1 MRLSGS
7 ASFRLGQGAKCKVQ
21 RLQCKGA
28 KYNLP
33 RFSMRDSRP
42 KHLTDLNSR
51 TVKQEPPSFH
61 SPFSTRQ
68 KPSTPSVFLAAPTPQ
83 TARLQPRPMLPPS
96 HIAYTVAALD
106 EIQRRSDVFDDAD
119 YRWVIVAAVAPD
131 LIDKPL
137 AWAYFYRRYKSA
149 VLFAHTLLVHIA
161 VPLLTLWKAPQ
172 RMIYAL
178 AFNGH
183 AMLDRLWLF
192 QNTWYWPFRGWQ
204 FHVWQKRG
212 SEQEAIGLAYW
223 YAFTRRPELWGWELG
238 GMIAG
243 LRFLWRNR
251 LWERE
256 RLWHL
261 VRTGRLKR

>member
-1 MRLSGS
+1 MSAAQVQKLEALLARVQSRRLEPGL
-7 ASFRLGQGAKCKVQ
+7 RLV
-21 RLQCKGA
+21 
-28 KYNLP
+28 
-33 RFSMRDSRP
+33 D
-42 KHLTDLNSR
+42 
-51 TVKQEPPSFH
+51 
-61 SPFSTRQ
+61 
-68 KPSTPSVFLAAPTPQ
+68 AAPADDLHVADSSEPDDLDVGL
-83 TARLQPRPMLPPS
+83 TARAP
-96 HIAYTVAALD
+96 
-106 EIQRRSDVFDDAD
+106 
-119 YRWVIVAAVAPD
+119 VAPV
-131 LIDKPL
+131 
-137 AWAYFYRRYKSA
+137 A
-149 VLFAHTLLVHIA
+149 A